1 MRVAV
6 LKEDNCQ
13 PKKCNDECHDFC
25 PPVRNGQE
33 CIIMDEQTGKP
44 HISESLC
51 IGCGICVN
59 KCPHDA
65 LIIENLPSELE
76 TDMIHRFSMNGFRL
90 FRLPTPSKESV
101 VGILGPNGMGKST
114 AISALSGRLIPNLG
128 DWLNQE
134 PHWEDIISSVPK
146 GELRDFFIAVQKGEI
161 SVALKPQNVDRLPKR
176 IQGTVHD
183 LLKHVDERG
192 IFESMTKSLGIDH
205 LLEREVKQLS
215 GGELQRMA
223 ICATMLRDVDVYFFD
238 EPSSYLDIHERMRI
252 VRIIQELAETKRVIV
267 IEHDLAVLDVLA
279 DLVHIVYGK
288 KGAFGIFTPAR
299 STRQAINTYLDGFL
313 PEENVR
319 IRDKPIK
326 FLRHQDRMAEIG
338 TPVVSWG
345 EGLQKQLGD
354 FKLISSE
361 GAVHRSEVVG
371 VVGANGTGKS
381 TMIKILAGE
390 HEYDEGWVTAEA
402 TISYKPQHIDVDIN
416 GSVQLWLDSELG
428 PRWRSGEFNVNVI
441 KALGIDQLLPKRVK
455 KLSGGER
462 QAVSIALC
470 LGREADLYLFD
481 EPSAHLDASARM
493 EAAKAIRRT
502 MEANEKSAFVID
514 HDVYFIDI
522 VSDSLLVF
530 DRTNPRETH
539 IHNTLKHLLTADR
552 VSPFVGDVE
561 KALATINQHLLRTY
575 GTLEA
580 ALMTWMNHGG
590 PNSAIFGK
598 IGSLDEEQLRQ
609 HSTAYSP
616 YLRSQPIHPVSI
628 CFMLNPTMI
637 REICSPWNE
646 QEIPMASYGGH
657 AKGPFNLR
665 EGMNRFLSGVDV
677 TFRRD
682 HDSRRPRIN
691 KNKSRKDREQR
702 SSGDY
707 YSYDA

>member
-13 PKKCNDECHDFC
+13 PKKCNDECQVFC

-51 IGCGICVN
+51 IGCGICIN

-76 TDMIHRFSMNGFRL
+76 TDMIHRYSMNGFRL

-114 AISALSGRLIPNLG
+114 AISALSGRMTPNLG
-128 DWLNQE
+128 DWLDQE
-134 PHWEDIISSVPK
+134 PDWDNVIESLPK
-146 GELRDFFIAVQKGEI
+146 GELRDFFIAIQKGSI
-161 SVALKPQNVDRLPKR
+161 RVALKPQNVDKLPKR
-176 IQGTVHD
+176 VKGTVHD
-183 LLKHVDERG
+183 LLSKVDERG
-192 IFESMTKSLGIDH
+192 LLEATTRSLGIDH
-205 LLEREVKQLS
+205 LLQRTVQQLS

-223 ICATMLRDVDVYFFD
+223 ICATILRDVDVYFFD

-326 FLRHQDRMAEIG
+326 FLRHRDRTVEIG

-345 EGLQKQLGD
+345 GLEKQLGE
-354 FKLISSE
+354 FKLTSGE

-371 VVGANGTGKS
+371 VVGSNGTGKS

-390 HEYDEGWVTAEA
+390 HEYDEGWVTADA
-402 TISYKPQHIDVDIN
+402 TISYKPQHIDVDID

-470 LGREADLYLFD
+470 LGRDADLYLLD
-481 EPSAHLDASARM
+481 EPSAHLDANARM

-530 DRTNPRETH
+530 E
-539 IHNTLKHLLTADR
+539 
-552 VSPFVGDVE
+552 GEGGVE
-561 KALATINQHLLRTY
+561 GRAT
-575 GTLEA
+575 
-580 ALMTWMNHGG
+580 G
-590 PNSAIFGK
+590 P
-598 IGSLDEEQLRQ
+598 
-609 HSTAYSP
+609 Y
-616 YLRSQPIHPVSI
+616 
-628 CFMLNPTMI
+628 
-637 REICSPWNE
+637 
-646 QEIPMASYGGH
+646 
-657 AKGPFNLR
+657 NLR
-665 EGMNRFLSGVDV
+665 EGMNRFLAGVDV

-691 KNKSRKDREQR
+691 KNESRKDREQR
-702 SSGDY
+702 NSGDY

>member
-1 MRVAV
+1 
-6 LKEDNCQ
+6 
-13 PKKCNDECHDFC
+13 
-25 PPVRNGQE
+25 
-33 CIIMDEQTGKP
+33 MDEQTGKP

-51 IGCGICVN
+51 IGCGICIN

-76 TDMIHRFSMNGFRL
+76 TDMIHRYSMNGFRL

-114 AISALSGRLIPNLG
+114 AISALSGRIVPNLG

-134 PHWEDIISSVPK
+134 ADWDDVVDSLPK
-146 GELRDFFIAVQKGEI
+146 GELRDFFIAVQKGAVR
-161 SVALKPQNVDRLPKR
+161 VAVKPQNVDKLPKR
-176 IQGTVHD
+176 ISGTVAD
-183 LLKHVDERG
+183 LLGKVDERG
-192 IFESMTKSLGIDH
+192 LLEETTRSLGIDH
-205 LLEREVKQLS
+205 LMQRTVQQLS

-223 ICATMLRDVDVYFFD
+223 IAATILRDVDVYFFD

-252 VRIIQELAETKRVIV
+252 VRIIQDLAQTKRVIV

-279 DLVHIVYGK
+279 DLIHIVYGK

-299 STRQAINTYLDGFL
+299 STRQAINSYLDGFL

-326 FLRHQDRMAEIG
+326 FLRHRDRSVEIG

-345 EGLQKQLGD
+345 GLEKTLGE
-354 FKLISSE
+354 FHLTSGE

-371 VVGANGTGKS
+371 VVGSNGTGKS

-390 HEYDEGWVTAEA
+390 HEYDAGWVTADA
-402 TISYKPQHIDVDIN
+402 TISYKPQHIDVDID

-462 QAVSIALC
+462 QAVSIAVC
-470 LGREADLYLFD
+470 LGRDADLYLLD
-481 EPSAHLDASARM
+481 EPSAHLDANARM

-530 DRTNPRETH
+530 E
-539 IHNTLKHLLTADR
+539 
-552 VSPFVGDVE
+552 GQGGVE
-561 KALATINQHLLRTY
+561 GRAP
-575 GTLEA
+575 
-580 ALMTWMNHGG
+580 G
-590 PNSAIFGK
+590 PY
-598 IGSLDEEQLRQ
+598 R
-609 HSTAYSP
+609 
-616 YLRSQPIHPVSI
+616 
-628 CFMLNPTMI
+628 
-637 REICSPWNE
+637 
-646 QEIPMASYGGH
+646 
-657 AKGPFNLR
+657 LR
-665 EGMNRFLSGVDV
+665 EGMNRFLAGVDV

-691 KNKSRKDREQR
+691 KNESRKDREQR
-702 SSGDY
+702 NSGDY

>member
-1 MRVAV
+1 
-6 LKEDNCQ
+6 
-13 PKKCNDECHDFC
+13 
-25 PPVRNGQE
+25 
-33 CIIMDEQTGKP
+33 MDEHTGKP

-51 IGCGICVN
+51 IGCGICIN

-76 TDMIHRFSMNGFRL
+76 TDMVHRYSMNGFRL

-134 PHWEDIISSVPK
+134 PVWEDIIDSVPK
-146 GELRDFFIAVQKGEI
+146 GELRDFFIAVQEGEI
-161 SVALKPQNVDRLPKR
+161 SVAVKPQNVDRLPKR
-176 IQGTVHD
+176 VKGTVRQ
-183 LLKHVDERG
+183 LLERVDERNL
-192 IFESMTKSLGIDH
+192 FDELTVALGIDH
-205 LLEREVKQLS
+205 LLDREVHQLS

-223 ICATMLRDVDVYFFD
+223 ICATILRDADVYFFD

-252 VRIIQELAETKRVIV
+252 VRIIQNLAETKRVIV

-299 STRQAINTYLDGFL
+299 STRQAINSYLDGFL

-326 FLRHQDRMAEIG
+326 FQRHQDRVAELG
-338 TPVVSWG
+338 SAVVSWG
-345 EGLQKQLGD
+345 ELTKKLGD
-354 FKLISSE
+354 FQLTAGE

-390 HEYDEGWVTAEA
+390 HEYDEGWVTAGA
-402 TISYKPQHIDVDIN
+402 TISYKPQHIDVDID

-441 KALGIDQLLPKRVK
+441 RALGVDQLLPKRVK

-470 LGREADLYLFD
+470 LGRDADLYLLD
-481 EPSAHLDASARM
+481 EPSAHLDANARM

-530 DRTNPRETH
+530 EGEGGV
-539 IHNTLKHLLTADR
+539 K
-552 VSPFVGDVE
+552 G
-561 KALATINQHLLRTY
+561 KAT
-575 GTLEA
+575 
-580 ALMTWMNHGG
+580 
-590 PNSAIFGK
+590 
-598 IGSLDEEQLRQ
+598 
-609 HSTAYSP
+609 
-616 YLRSQPIHPVSI
+616 
-628 CFMLNPTMI
+628 
-637 REICSPWNE
+637 
-646 QEIPMASYGGH
+646 
-657 AKGPFNLR
+657 GPFNLR
-665 EGMNRFLSGVDV
+665 TGMNRFLSGVNV

-691 KNKSRKDREQR
+691 KNESRKDREQR
-702 SSGDY
+702 NSGDY

>member
-33 CIIMDEQTGKP
+33 CIVMDDQTGKP

-51 IGCGICVN
+51 IGCGICIN

-76 TDMIHRFSMNGFRL
+76 TDMIHRYSMNGFRL

-134 PHWEDIISSVPK
+134 PDWDDVIQSVPK
-146 GELRDFFIAVQKGEI
+146 GELRDFFIAVQQGDVK
-161 SVALKPQNVDRLPKR
+161 VAVKPQNVDRLPKR
-176 IQGTVHD
+176 VKGTVRA
-183 LLKHVDERG
+183 LLTRVDERKMLDD
-192 IFESMTKSLGIDH
+192 MTQRLGIAH
-205 LLEREVKQLS
+205 LLDREVHQLS

-223 ICATMLRDVDVYFFD
+223 MCATILRDVDVYFFD

-252 VRIIQELAETKRVIV
+252 VRIIQELAQTKRVIV

-319 IRDKPIK
+319 IRNKPIK
-326 FLRHQDRMAEIG
+326 FLRHQDRVAEIG
-338 TPVVSWG
+338 TPVVQWG
-345 EGLQKQLGD
+345 DLSKQLGD
-354 FKLISSE
+354 FQLTASK

-402 TISYKPQHIDVDIN
+402 TISYKPQHIDVDID

-428 PRWRSGEFNVNVI
+428 PRWRSGEFHVNVI
-441 KALGIDQLLPKRVK
+441 KALGIDELLPKRVK

-470 LGREADLYLFD
+470 LGREADLYLLD

-530 DRTNPRETH
+530 E
-539 IHNTLKHLLTADR
+539 
-552 VSPFVGDVE
+552 GQGGVE
-561 KALATINQHLLRTY
+561 GKATGPYDLRT
-575 GTLEA
+575 
-580 ALMTWMNHGG
+580 
-590 PNSAIFGK
+590 
-598 IGSLDEEQLRQ
+598 
-609 HSTAYSP
+609 
-616 YLRSQPIHPVSI
+616 
-628 CFMLNPTMI
+628 
-637 REICSPWNE
+637 
-646 QEIPMASYGGH
+646 
-657 AKGPFNLR
+657 
-665 EGMNRFLSGVDV
+665 GMNQFLAGVNV

-691 KNKSRKDREQR
+691 KSESRKDREQR
-702 SSGDY
+702 TSGDY

>member
-1 MRVAV
+1 
-6 LKEDNCQ
+6 
-13 PKKCNDECHDFC
+13 
-25 PPVRNGQE
+25 
-33 CIIMDEQTGKP
+33 MDEHTGKP

-51 IGCGICVN
+51 IGCGICIN

-76 TDMIHRFSMNGFRL
+76 TDMVHRYSMNGFRL

-134 PHWEDIISSVPK
+134 PVWEDIIDSVPK
-146 GELRDFFIAVQKGEI
+146 GELRDFFIAVQEGEI
-161 SVALKPQNVDRLPKR
+161 SVAVKPQNVDRLPKR
-176 IQGTVHD
+176 VKGTVRQ
-183 LLKHVDERG
+183 LLERVDERNL
-192 IFESMTKSLGIDH
+192 FDELTVALGIDH
-205 LLEREVKQLS
+205 LLDREVHQLS

-223 ICATMLRDVDVYFFD
+223 ICATILRDADVYFFD

-252 VRIIQELAETKRVIV
+252 VRIIQNLAETKRVIV

-299 STRQAINTYLDGFL
+299 STRQAINSYLDGFL

-326 FLRHQDRMAEIG
+326 FQRHQDRVAELG
-338 TPVVSWG
+338 STVVSWG
-345 EGLQKQLGD
+345 ELTKKLGD
-354 FKLISSE
+354 FQLTAGE

-390 HEYDEGWVTAEA
+390 HEYDEGWVTAGA
-402 TISYKPQHIDVDIN
+402 TISYKPQHIDVDID

-441 KALGIDQLLPKRVK
+441 RALGVDQLLPKRVK

-470 LGREADLYLFD
+470 LGRDADLYLLD
-481 EPSAHLDASARM
+481 EPSAHLDANARM

-530 DRTNPRETH
+530 EGEGGV
-539 IHNTLKHLLTADR
+539 K
-552 VSPFVGDVE
+552 G
-561 KALATINQHLLRTY
+561 KAT
-575 GTLEA
+575 
-580 ALMTWMNHGG
+580 
-590 PNSAIFGK
+590 
-598 IGSLDEEQLRQ
+598 
-609 HSTAYSP
+609 
-616 YLRSQPIHPVSI
+616 
-628 CFMLNPTMI
+628 
-637 REICSPWNE
+637 
-646 QEIPMASYGGH
+646 
-657 AKGPFNLR
+657 GPFNLR
-665 EGMNRFLSGVDV
+665 TGMNRFLSGVNV

-691 KNKSRKDREQR
+691 KNESRKDREQR
-702 SSGDY
+702 NSGDY